1 MCTDTEQNAQNA
13 QTAGVPEKISESD
26 VHKNTLSKSEKG
38 FRVVITGKGGAGK
51 TTISAV
57 LSHLFARRGWN
68 TLAVDEDPQMNL
80 PYAIGIP
87 KEESDKII
95 PLTKNLD
102 YVEEKTGA
110 RPGDGWGL
118 MLSLNPDVSD
128 VVERFGITGPEG
140 VNILVMGT
148 VVQAAAGCLCP
159 ENALLDSVMR
169 YISLRENE
177 VILMDTQAGVEH
189 FGRALAKGF
198 NQALL
203 VTDPTFNSVQVVKHA
218 AKLAKDLNIPYVHL
232 VVNKVRSERDIKKVN
247 DILGDTVNLFT
258 EQFYL
263 PYEEKLI
270 EYEPGVGPVIDME
283 PPTAFIDRLEEVQ
296 RKMEIYGR
304 GNFTL
309 LPRQGIYTDSEK
321 E

>member
-1 MCTDTEQNAQNA
+1 MCIDTERNEKN
-13 QTAGVPEKISESD
+13 AGVPEKISESD
-26 VHKNTLSKSEKG
+26 IDQNTSGESEKG

-128 VVERFGITGPEG
+128 VVERFGVIGPEN

-159 ENALLDSVMR
+159 ENALLNSVMR
-169 YISLRENE
+169 YINLRENE

-189 FGRALAKGF
+189 FGRALADGF

-203 VTDPTFNSVQVVKHA
+203 ITDPTFNSVQVVKHA

-232 VVNKVRSERDIKKVN
+232 VVNKVRSEKDIKKVN
-247 DILGDTVNLFT
+247 DILGDTVHLFT
-258 EQFYL
+258 EQFYI

-270 EYEPGVGPVIDME
+270 ECEPGVEPVIDME
-283 PPTAFIDRLEEVQ
+283 PSTAFIEKLKELQ
-296 RKMEIYGR
+296 RRMERYGT
-304 GNFTL
+304 GELHGSVTSGYI
-309 LPRQGIYTDSEK
+309 PRQ
-321 E
+321 